1 MTRHFVTL
9 FLVSTLIF
17 IVPHPSFAQLDIE
30 KEQLARWQLNNAELL
45 IDEGKYL
52 EAIEFVSSAFKIT
65 QHHSTRRDALLKKA
79 LLLSMFL
86 DEEKSAIAIYQQLH
100 DEFPK
105 QAELALY
112 RQALLYLEL
121 EAHEQASKTIV
132 AYKKSYPNGRYLFQL
147 DALLKYIE
155 KNKPVPVIVEKAKPV
170 HAVVEKSEPVPA
182 VVEKRKPA
190 HTVVEKSK
198 PVPPVVEKIVKIKQ
212 PTLRVALAKQTS
224 KLVLDASKGSV
235 LLNGKTKLASPSII
249 TLKSGKLFLNG
260 KRTAGNLTITSSR
273 PITTTIKGRKKI
285 VRGRI
290 WVHPKQR
297 GMLVLNIIGIEDYL
311 LSVVPSESYPSWSNE
326 TLRAQAIASRTYAY
340 YQKKH
345 RKNLQYD
352 VRADTF
358 DQMYG
363 GVAKEH
369 SSTTKAIQATRG
381 TIITVK
387 KRPILAQYTA
397 NSGGHSA
404 DAGVIFNTS
413 KPYLIAHADPKSLK
427 GKLGSWKRSF
437 TLKEI
442 EKKIAQIGIRGKRL
456 VSIVPYK
463 TGPSGR
469 VVTVK
474 LNYTDKTHRLNTRTT
489 LASSK
494 VLNLPDILFE
504 IKPKGNQVTFYGHG
518 HGHGVGLSQWGSAE
532 LGKKYTAEQ
541 ILAFYYPTTV
551 LHQEW
556 Q

>member
-1 MTRHFVTL
+1 MTRHFATL

-121 EAHEQASKTIV
+121 EAHEQANKTIV

-147 DALLKYIE
+147 DALIKYIE
-155 KNKPVPVIVEKAKPV
+155 KTKPVPV
-170 HAVVEKSEPVPA
+170 
-182 VVEKRKPA
+182 
-190 HTVVEKSK
+190 VVEKSK
-198 PVPPVVEKIVKIKQ
+198 PVPAVVEKSKPVPAVAEKSKSVPKVVEKILKIKQ

-224 KLVLDASKGSV
+224 KLVLEASVGSA
-235 LLNGKTKLASPSII
+235 LFNGKTQLTSPAII

-260 KRTAGNLTITSSR
+260 NRIAGNLTITSSK

-290 WVHPKQR
+290 LVHPKQR
-297 GMLVLNIIGIEDYL
+297 GMLVLNIIGIEEYL

-326 TLRAQAIASRTYAY
+326 TLKAQAIASRTYAY

-404 DAGVIFNTS
+404 DAGAIFNTS

-427 GKLGSWKRSF
+427 GKLGSWKRTF
-437 TLKEI
+437 TLNEI
-442 EKKIAQIGIRGKRL
+442 ENKIAKIGIRGKRL

-474 LNYTDKTHRLNTRTT
+474 LKYTDKTHRLNTRTT

-504 IKPKGNQVTFYGHG
+504 IKQKGNQVTFHGHG

>member
-1 MTRHFVTL
+1 MNLAIAYSFSYLSRSTMTRHFATL

-86 DEEKSAIAIYQQLH
+86 DEEKSAIAVYQQLH

-121 EAHEQASKTIV
+121 EAYEQANKTIV
-132 AYKKSYPNGRYLFQL
+132 AYKNSYPNGRYLFQL

-155 KNKPVPVIVEKAKPV
+155 KTK
-170 HAVVEKSEPVPA
+170 PVPA
-182 VVEKRKPA
+182 VLEKTKPA
-190 HTVVEKSK
+190 PTVVEK
-198 PVPPVVEKIVKIKQ
+198 VLKIKQ

-224 KLVLDASKGSV
+224 KLVLEANEGSV
-235 LLNGKTKLASPSII
+235 LFNGKSNLASPAII
-249 TLKSGKLFLNG
+249 TLKNGKLFLNG
-260 KRTAGNLTITSSR
+260 NHIAGNLTITSSK
-273 PITTTIKGRKKI
+273 PITTTIKGREKI

-290 WVHPKQR
+290 FIHPKPR
-297 GMLVLNIIGIEDYL
+297 GMIVLNIIGIEDYL

-326 TLRAQAIASRTYAY
+326 TLKAQAIASRTYAY

-369 SSTTKAIQATRG
+369 SNTTKAIQATRG

-404 DAGVIFNTS
+404 DAGAIFNTS

-437 TLKEI
+437 TLNEI
-442 EKKIAQIGIRGKRL
+442 EKKISKIGIRGKRL
-456 VSIVPYK
+456 VSIVPFK

-469 VVTVK
+469 VITVK

-504 IKPKGNQVTFYGHG
+504 IKQEGNQVTFYGHG

-532 LGKKYTAEQ
+532 LGKKYSAEQ